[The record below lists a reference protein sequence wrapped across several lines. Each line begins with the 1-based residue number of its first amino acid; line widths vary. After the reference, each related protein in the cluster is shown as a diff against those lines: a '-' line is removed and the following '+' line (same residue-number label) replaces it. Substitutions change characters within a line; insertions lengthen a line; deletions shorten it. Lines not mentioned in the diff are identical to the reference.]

1 MPRIDFDLMPPD
13 ARLWVFAADRE
24 LAEEAREQLLAQVD
38 AFLASWNA
46 HGSPLTAARDWREG
60 RFLLV
65 AVDERSAPPSG
76 CSIDALLRELKAFEA
91 AHGLRLTDH
100 VHVLWRNRSGQI
112 ESTDRLTFARLAAA
126 DEVDLDTPVFDTTLT
141 RVGGVRDGRLEVP
154 AGASWHRRAFWRQSA
169 STVTTALALVAMG
182 LSACSGPET
191 APEAGGI
198 GDARDGFVTLIG
210 EDTLA
215 VEDLVYDDGGVT
227 VEVLLRSP
235 QVVRARYRLDQSD
248 DGALLAYR
256 AELWSGVSAD
266 GEPERVEVVEPGADG
281 GWTYTR
287 TLGGET
293 ESRAVE
299 VDLYAVPFV
308 DQLHWPFDAALQARV
323 GRGDPPEGDLA
334 MLSGARAMTYGV
346 ERDAAGLLGLR
357 HPTRGISAIEL
368 DDAGRLL
375 SLDGYGTTRALTV
388 ERVAQ
393 VDVEAFAARFEALGP
408 MGELSGRGEAEVEV
422 DGALLA
428 LDWGTPLKRGREIFG
443 KLVAYGEVWRTGA
456 NTATHITVDR
466 DLVFGGSLEVPA
478 GTYTLFSIP
487 REDGA
492 TLIFNTLTGINGQG
506 YDAAAN
512 LGQVEMR
519 RDALD
524 ESVERFTIAV
534 RDTEAGGVLELLWDQ
549 TAYRVDFEV
558 R

>member
-1 MPRIDFDLMPPD
+1 MPKIDFDLMPPE
-13 ARLWVFAADRE
+13 ARLWVFASDSE
-24 LAEEAREQLLAQVD
+24 LGDEARDQLLARVD
-38 AFLASWNA
+38 AFLDSWNA

-91 AHGLRLTDH
+91 AHGLCLTDH
-100 VHVLWRNRSGQI
+100 ANVLWRSPSGQI
-112 ESTDRLTFARLAAA
+112 ESTDRPSFARLAKG
-126 DEVDLDTPVFDTTLT
+126 DEVGLETPVFDTTLT
-141 RVGGVRDGRLEVP
+141 RVADVRGGGLEVP

-169 STVTTALALVAMG
+169 SAVTTAIAMLALS
-182 LSACSGPET
+182 LSACS
-191 APEAGGI
+191 APDAAQDAGVI
-198 GDARDGFVTLIG
+198 GDSRDGFVTLIG

-235 QVVRARYRLDQSD
+235 QVVRARYRLDQAD

-256 AELWSGVSAD
+256 AELWSGVNAQ
-266 GEPERVEVVEPGADG
+266 GEPERVEVVEPGAEG

-287 TLGGET
+287 TVAGES

-299 VDLYAVPFV
+299 VDTYAVPFV

-323 GRGDPPEGDLA
+323 GRGEVPEGDLA
-334 MLSGARAMTYGV
+334 MLSGARSMTYGV
-346 ERDAAGLLGLR
+346 VRDASGSLGLR
-357 HPTRGISAIEL
+357 HPTRGVSAIVL
-368 DDAGRLL
+368 DDDGRLL

-388 ERVAQ
+388 ERVAE
-393 VDVEAFAARFEALGP
+393 VDVNVFAPRFEALGP
-408 MGELSGRGEAEVEV
+408 MGELSGRGESEIEV
-422 DGALLA
+422 DGALVA
-428 LDWGTPLKRGREIFG
+428 LDWGTPMKRGREIFG

-456 NTATHITVDR
+456 NTATHITLDR

-492 TLIFNTLTGINGQG
+492 ALIFNTLTGINGQG
-506 YDAAAN
+506 YDAEAN

-519 RDALD
+519 REAL
-524 ESVERFTIAV
+524 EQSLERFTIAV